1 MSIYDDS
8 VIFITGAHGFLGR
21 HVTEAFE
28 QYREGGTSGSR
39 RGIKIITPTHKEM
52 DLLHQDSIRMK
63 FWENP
68 PDIVIHLAAQCGGIG
83 INREKPGEFLYSN
96 LMMTTNLIQAC
107 KVWNGTR
114 GNTNRYIKK
123 FVGIGT
129 VCSYPKHT
137 PVPFKEEDLYNG
149 YPEETNAPYGIAK
162 RVQLEMLKA
171 YRTQYGLNG
180 IYLIPVNM
188 AGEWDNFSDESS
200 HVIPA
205 MLKKFHQAKLE
216 NAPHVTLWG
225 DGSASREFL
234 YAGDCAEAI
243 LRATLLYNSSEP
255 VNIGTGSEVT
265 IRELA
270 DKVKQVVGY
279 EGEIKWD
286 TTKPNGQPRRC
297 LDVSRARAGFA
308 FSAKT
313 TLDEMLNRSYTWAQE
328 NGVL

>member
-1 MSIYDDS
+1 MSISDKS
-8 VIFITGAHGFLGR
+8 VILVTGSQGFLGH
-21 HVTEAFE
+21 HVVAKLEE
-28 QYREGGTSGSR
+28 YRNGGTNGAR
-39 RGIKIITPTHKEM
+39 RDIRILTPTREHC
-52 DLLHQDSIRMK
+52 DLLDPRK
-63 FWENP
+63 LKYYLAAGD

-83 INREKPGEFLYSN
+83 INREKPAEFLYNN
-96 LMMTTNLIQAC
+96 LMMTTNLIEAC
-107 KVWNGTR
+107 RQHESVE
-114 GNTNRYIKK
+114 K

-129 VCSYPKHT
+129 VCSYPKNT

-171 YRTQYGLNG
+171 YRAQYGLNG
-180 IYLIPVNM
+180 IFLIPVNM

-205 MLKKFHQAKLE
+205 MLKRFHRAKTE
-216 NAPHVTLWG
+216 NAPQVTLWG

-243 LRATLLYNSSEP
+243 LRATLLYNDPEP
-255 VNIGTGSEVT
+255 VNIGTGVEIT
-265 IRELA
+265 IKELA
-270 DKVKQVVGY
+270 EKVKALVGY
-279 EGEIKWD
+279 EGEIVWD

-297 LDVSRARAGFA
+297 LDVTRARAGFGFMA
-308 FSAKT
+308 QTNFDII
-313 TLDEMLNRSYTWAQE
+313 LERSYEWAQE

>member
-1 MSIYDDS
+1 MIHDNS
-8 VIFITGAHGFLGR
+8 VILITGARGFLGH
-21 HVTEAFE
+21 HVVKAFE
-28 QYREGGTSGSR
+28 AYREGGTSGSR
-39 RGIKIITPTHKEM
+39 RNITVLTPASSSLNLMWRNQIEDYLH
-52 DLLHQDSIRMK
+52 LLQ
-63 FWENP
+63 

-83 INREKPGEFLYSN
+83 VNREKPGEFLLNN
-96 LMMTTNLIQAC
+96 LTMTTNLIDEC
-107 KVWNGTR
+107 KLYGGV
-114 GNTNRYIKK
+114 KK

-188 AGEWDNFSDESS
+188 AGEWDNFKDESS

-205 MLKKFHQAKLE
+205 MLKKFHQAKLAG
-216 NAPHVTLWG
+216 APSVVLWG

-234 YAGDCAEAI
+234 YAGDCADAI
-243 LRATLLYNSSEP
+243 LNATLLYDSPDP

-270 DKVKQVVGY
+270 EKVKKVVGY
-279 EGEIKWD
+279 EGEIEWD

-297 LDVSRARAGFA
+297 LDVSRARAGFSFTA
-308 FSAKT
+308 QTS
-313 TLDEMLNRSYTWAQE
+313 LDTMLNRSYVWAQE
-328 NGVL
+328 NNVL